1 MGTEENLLTDVEAAM
16 EKKKEAR
23 EKSKRTVEM
32 VDLASHDTI
41 QVDVWVSSSL

>member
-32 VDLASHDTI
+32 VDLASRYY
-41 QVDVWVSSSL
+41 SSGRVGKQ